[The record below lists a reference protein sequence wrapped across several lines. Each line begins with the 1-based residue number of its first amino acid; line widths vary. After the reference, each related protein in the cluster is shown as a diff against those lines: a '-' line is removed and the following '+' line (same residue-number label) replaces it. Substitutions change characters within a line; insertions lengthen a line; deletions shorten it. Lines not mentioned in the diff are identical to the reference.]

1 AQRAGAAA
9 KDTASL
15 IEDAVKKAADGGEI
29 ADRAGTALGGI
40 VDSVKKV
47 TDLVGE
53 IAAASNEQAQ
63 GVDQVNTAVSQM
75 DKVTQQNAA
84 NAEESAAAAEE
95 LAAHANGLNQIVMDL
110 REVVKGGGADGA
122 GSGERLKTPATK
134 QQEKTRAL
142 PPRKHSAPDTERP
155 HRKEQPRTNAGR
167 DSEQKEERQKD
178 YRENVIPLDDDF
190 KDF

>member
-53 IAAASNEQAQ
+53 IAAASNEQAR

-95 LAAHANGLNQIVMDL
+95 LSGQADKLKEMVTDLLGLVTGAEDEERGRGVRRGRG
-110 REVVKGGGADGA
+110 RESETGGY
-122 GSGERLKTPATK
+122 GEESPK
-134 QQEKTRAL
+134 AL
-142 PPRKHSAPDTERP
+142 PA
-155 HRKEQPRTNAGR
+155 
-167 DSEQKEERQKD
+167 
-178 YRENVIPLDDDF
+178 
-190 KDF
+190 